1 MRLKVPAA
9 LPYRYPDV
17 VVVCGEPNIDHVQ
30 GQEVLVN
37 PLVIIEVLSA
47 STKAYDFDL
56 KFTAYQSIESFQE
69 YLLIAQDR
77 PHVTQYVRQSDGQ
90 WLRRDIAGMDAT
102 IKLATVECEL
112 TFTEIYRLVKFSPAE
127 SGIRLV

>member
-1 MRLKVPAA
+1 MMSAIPKRKFTIEE
-9 LPYRYPDV
+9 YIEFDKSSEGKWEY
-17 VVVCGEPNIDHVQ
+17 
-30 GQEVLVN
+30 
-37 PLVIIEVLSA
+37 EVLSA